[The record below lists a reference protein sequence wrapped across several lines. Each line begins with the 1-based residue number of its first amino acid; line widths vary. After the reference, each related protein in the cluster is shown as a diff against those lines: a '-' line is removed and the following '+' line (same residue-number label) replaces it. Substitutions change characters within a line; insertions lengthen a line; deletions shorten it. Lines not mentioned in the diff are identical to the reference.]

1 MTILLSFLFA
11 FYVSSAENQKSNNEN
26 KIIKTQ
32 NILKK
37 DSSTNWGEYL
47 THAAEGGTLAIFCTG
62 TCIII
67 HLMMEYHQSI
77 HFLL

>member
-1 MTILLSFLFA
+1 MTILLSFLFV

-37 DSSTNWGEYL
+37 DSSTNW
-47 THAAEGGTLAIFCTG
+47 
-62 TCIII
+62 
-67 HLMMEYHQSI
+67 
-77 HFLL
+77 